1 MPKKKILP
9 ITIKVQKQDPT
20 DEGWQFVVW
29 LGDEEA
35 RTEHIVTLD
44 REYWDRLTKSVG
56 TPADIIKKSFEFLL
70 KKEPQ
75 EAILKSFD
83 LRVIRRH
90 FPDFEKEI
98 IPEEPYLEARPALS
112 YKGKKK
118 HK

>member
-1 MPKKKILP
+1 MPKKEI
-9 ITIKVQKQDPT
+9 ISVNVKVQKQDPT
-20 DEGWQFVVW
+20 DDGWQFTVW

-44 REYWDRLTKSVG
+44 RDYWDRLTKSVG
-56 TPADIIKKSFEFLL
+56 APADIIKKSLEFLL

-75 EAILKSFD
+75 DAILKSFD
-83 LRVIRRH
+83 LRVVRRH

-98 IPEEPYLEARPALS
+98 IPEEPYLEARPTLGH
-112 YKGKKK
+112 KKKKK